1 MPQLAGPQI
10 QKKMTK
16 ILEMVLHN
24 GAKFATN
31 QYPKKGKSDQ
41 FSISK
46 ILENLHW
53 DSLEHRRIQARTT
66 MVFKIINN
74 HVILEPEMLPKASN
88 SRPQRECNN
97 FKVGFQNQLSEPQA
111 RLDVVSTTFFYATP
125 KLWNSNIS
133 PHQASSKT
141 VDKFKKYFKW
151 ETQNVHLKWGDTRQ
165 S

>member
-31 QYPKKGKSDQ
+31 QYPKKGKFDQ

-66 MVFKIINN
+66 MVFKIMNK

-88 SRPQRECNN
+88 M
-97 FKVGFQNQLSEPQA
+97 
-111 RLDVVSTTFFYATP
+111 
-125 KLWNSNIS
+125 
-133 PHQASSKT
+133 
-141 VDKFKKYFKW
+141 
-151 ETQNVHLKWGDTRQ
+151 
-165 S
+165 